1 MSYKLCV
8 GAELLRRICLI
19 FFRIWDT
26 FMHMNRKQKTEE
38 KVFSFMEE
46 HHMLKAN
53 DRIVAGI
60 SGGADSVC
68 LLFVL
73 LEYRK
78 RMPISLAVV
87 HVNHGIR
94 AEAAEDARYVEELCR
109 TCELPFYSFSVDVRE
124 LAEREK
130 CSEEEAGRN
139 ARYQAFAQ
147 AAMDFHAD
155 KIAVAHNCNDRS
167 ETMLFHLFRGSGMKG
182 LSSIRPV
189 RENIIRPILC
199 LERKEVEAYLSDRG
213 ISYCQDAT
221 NEKDDYTRNRIR
233 HHILPYAEEEI
244 VSGCVFHMAQTADM
258 LSETED
264 YLEQQTETAMQDCVQ
279 GILPRDADGSAGDF
293 EQFGQIEIDIA
304 AFLRQHKV
312 IRQRI
317 LYKAVISL
325 TASGKDISYVHIREL
340 LTLFTEQGNRSVNL
354 PFGVVGRRQYEKVIL
369 ECRRA
374 GRKQPEKKGLC
385 GKKIELPDCG
395 SAFFCKIPL
404 DENRELELQLLSSEI
419 ILTDFPT
426 NQYTKWFDY
435 DKIINYLELR
445 TRRTGDYLT
454 IAGKDGRLSHKSL
467 KDYMI
472 TEKIPRNDR
481 EQIPLIA
488 DGQHVIWLIGY
499 RISEYYKISGNTK
512 NILQIQLIEK
522 GFGSSETEEE
532 NG

>member
-1 MSYKLCV
+1 
-8 GAELLRRICLI
+8 
-19 FFRIWDT
+19 
-26 FMHMNRKQKTEE
+26 MNVKQKTEE

-46 HHMLKAN
+46 HHMLKAH

-78 RMPISLAVV
+78 RMPFSLAVV

-109 TCELPFYSFSVDVRE
+109 ICEIPFYPFTVDVRE
-124 LAEREK
+124 LAKREK

-147 AAMDFHAD
+147 AAGDFHAD

-167 ETMLFHLFRGSGMKG
+167 ETMLFHLFRGSGIKG
-182 LSSIRPV
+182 LGSIRPV

-199 LERKEVEAYLSDRG
+199 LERREVETYLRDRG

-233 HHILPYAEEEI
+233 HHILPYVEKEI
-244 VSGCVFHMAQTADM
+244 VSGCVSHMAQTADM

-264 YLEQQTETAMQDCVQ
+264 YLEQQTNAAMQECVQ
-279 GILPRDADGSAGDF
+279 KFLPGDADESVGDC
-293 EQFGQIEIDIA
+293 ERSGHIEIDVA

-317 LYKAVISL
+317 LYNAVISL
-325 TASGKDISYVHIREL
+325 TASGKDISNVHIREL
-340 LTLFTEQGNRSVNL
+340 FTLFTEQGNRSVNL

-369 ECRRA
+369 ERRRA
-374 GRKQPEKKGLC
+374 GRKQPENKGFC
-385 GKKIELPDCG
+385 GKKIELSDSG
-395 SAFFCKIPL
+395 GNFFRKISL
-404 DENRELELQLLSSEI
+404 SENKELELQLYSSEI
-419 ILTDFPT
+419 ILPEFPT
-426 NQYTKWFDY
+426 KKYTKWFDY
-435 DKIINYLELR
+435 DKIINCLELR
-445 TRRTGDYLT
+445 TRTSGDYLT
-454 IAGKDGRLSHKSL
+454 IAGKDGELFHKSL

-472 TEKIPRNDR
+472 AEKIPRNDR
-481 EQIPLIA
+481 DKLLLIA
-488 DGQHVIWLIGY
+488 DGQHVVWLIGY
-499 RISEYYKISGNTK
+499 RISEYYKINRNTK
-512 NILQIQLIEK
+512 HILQVQLMEK
-522 GFGSSETEEE
+522 GCGSNETEEK